1 MRPPN
6 VLHRWV
12 LSSVFIIC
20 TVSTSFSAPLR
31 IGILPDADS
40 LPLMVAEAEGLY
52 AKEGVEVLIVP
63 FSNPQERDAAFQA
76 GRLDGAISDLLAAA
90 FFIAGGFE
98 VRVASATDGR
108 YGIVAA
114 PGSGIQNAAA
124 LRGKKIGLSKN
135 TIIQYGVDA
144 LLASRG
150 LSMDAYDAVA
160 VPKIPVRL
168 EMVLA
173 GQIDA
178 AGLPEPMLTAAV
190 QRGAVLVATTDEA
203 NIDAG
208 VLLFGKAVMD
218 TRLDEVR
225 RFYKAYAA
233 ACAGINGN
241 TDGYR
246 SFLVEKAA
254 FPAEIRTSF
263 RFVSYRKPVL
273 PQIQQVE
280 SVLEWLKARKLLSKE
295 LRPSGMLD
303 GRAVQGW

>member
-1 MRPPN
+1 MTFFIAGA
-6 VLHRWV
+6 
-12 LSSVFIIC
+12 VFAA
-20 TVSTSFSAPLR
+20 FSAPLR

-40 LPLMVAEAEGLY
+40 LPLMVAEAEGLF
-52 AKEGVEVLIVP
+52 AKEGVEVQILP

-90 FFIAGGFE
+90 FFISGGFD

-114 PGSGIQNAAA
+114 PGIQNAAA

-150 LSMDAYDAVA
+150 LAMDAYEAVA

-203 NIDAG
+203 HIDAG
-208 VLLFGKAVMD
+208 VLLFAKAVMD

-225 RFYKAYAA
+225 KLYKAYAA

-246 SFLVEKAA
+246 NFLVEKAA
-254 FPAEIRTSF
+254 FPAEIRDSY

-273 PQIQQVE
+273 PQVRQVE
-280 SVLEWLKARKLLSKE
+280 SVLSWLKARKLLSKE
-295 LRPSGMLD
+295 LVPSEMLD